1 MTARMR
7 NPLLEGKPP
16 LPLLV
21 VLSGPSGVGK
31 DSVLAQMRERRFSFH
46 FVVTMNSRPPRPDEV
61 PGVDYHFVSPQR
73 FEEMI
78 EAGELLEW
86 ARVYDQYKGV
96 PRFEVRQALDSGHD
110 VVMRVNIDGAATIR
124 QLVPEAVLIFIA
136 PPSLEELGRRLRER
150 QTESAEEI
158 ERRLSVA
165 QHEMEQVDMFDYVV
179 FNHAGRLNET
189 VEQICDII
197 AAEKQR
203 VWPRRIT
210 L

>member
-1 MTARMR
+1 
-7 NPLLEGKPP
+7 
-16 LPLLV
+16 
-21 VLSGPSGVGK
+21 
-31 DSVLAQMRERRFSFH
+31 
-46 FVVTMNSRPPRPDEV
+46 
-61 PGVDYHFVSPQR
+61 
-73 FEEMI
+73 
-78 EAGELLEW
+78 
-86 ARVYDQYKGV
+86 
-96 PRFEVRQALDSGHD
+96 
-110 VVMRVNIDGAATIR
+110 MRVNIDGAATIR

-150 QTESAEEI
+150 QTESADEI

-165 QHEMEQVDMFDYVV
+165 QHEMQQADMFDYVV

-189 VEQICDII
+189 VEQICGII